1 MASRKLLR
9 LYCPFLNCPDSEN
22 WSRDTESFH
31 PILSCL
37 IQINLYCLPR
47 IFTQN
52 VPNWD
57 FCVDYSI
64 LYFNC
69 ITALCC
75 WTFVKCRFHTHYIHL
90 KVTATFH
97 KRLEHHSLP
106 SEMVLEETV
115 DGEPATRQKDLPP
128 LWAGQFCSVCDAMTF
143 HTMLTIVLYVCIPA
157 LNVACLGQT
166 HGCAV

>member
-9 LYCPFLNCPDSEN
+9 LYCPFLNRPDSEN

-31 PILSCL
+31 PTLSCL
-37 IQINLYCLPR
+37 IQTNLYYLPR

-69 ITALCC
+69 ITTLCC
-75 WTFVKCRFHTHYIHL
+75 WTFVKGGSHTSIS
-90 KVTATFH
+90 
-97 KRLEHHSLP
+97 KRLEHHSLL
-106 SEMVLEETV
+106 SEMILEETV
-115 DGEPATRQKDLPP
+115 DGESATRQKDLPP
-128 LWAGQFCSVCDAMTF
+128 LWAGQFSSVCDASMSHADANYSF
-143 HTMLTIVLYVCIPA
+143 VC
-157 LNVACLGQT
+157 VHSCT
-166 HGCAV
+166 